1 MDQFQ
6 TALAIGALV
15 TAMVAFY
22 VPRALVWIMALVI
35 SFALATWWQKAG
47 FPYREVFGAGTDFLI
62 VLALFWLAE
71 KRWELRVFW
80 CVILM
85 MLIDTLKFAGLIEH
99 YWTIVGLEIA
109 NWLALLSIMH
119 VGIAERADHAR
130 IADTG
135 GYGRLAG
142 YFHRVVHEDREGYSV
157 W

>member
-6 TALAIGALV
+6 TALAIGALI

-22 VPRALVWIMALVI
+22 VPRALVWIMALVT

-47 FPYREVFGAGTDFLI
+47 FPYREVFGAGTDFMI

-85 MLIDTLKFAGLIEH
+85 MMIDTLRFAGLIEH
-99 YWTIVGLEIA
+99 YWTIVGLEFA
-109 NWLALLSIMH
+109 NWLALISIFH
-119 VGIAERADHAR
+119 VGLAERADDAR
-130 IADTG
+130 IDFIVRH
-135 GYGRLAG
+135 GRLAG
-142 YFHRVVHEDREGYSV
+142 YFHRAVHEDRKGYSV

>member
-1 MDQFQ
+1 MDRYQ

-22 VPRALVWIMALVI
+22 VPRALLWIMALVT
-35 SFALATWWQKAG
+35 SFAMATWWQKAG

-85 MLIDTLKFAGLIEH
+85 MLIDTLRFAGLIEH
-99 YWTIVGLEIA
+99 FWTIVGLEIA
-109 NWLALLSIMH
+109 NWLALIAMFH

-130 IADTG
+130 IDAAW
-135 GYGRLAG
+135 GYARLAG
-142 YFHRVVHEDREGYSV
+142 YFNRVVHEDRKGYSV

>member
-22 VPRALVWIMALVI
+22 VPRALLWVMALTI

-62 VLALFWLAE
+62 ILALFSLAE

-85 MLIDTLKFAGLIEH
+85 MMIDTLRFAGLVEH
-99 YWTIVGLEIA
+99 YWTIVGLEVA
-109 NWLALLSIMH
+109 NWLALIAIALT
-119 VGIAERADHAR
+119 GIAERVEHGVADPGR
-130 IADTG
+130 YG
-135 GYGRLAG
+135 GLAG
-142 YFHRVVHEDREGYSV
+142 YFHRVVHEDRKGYSV

>member
-22 VPRALVWIMALVI
+22 VPRALLWIMALVI
-35 SFALATWWQKAG
+35 SFAISTWWQKVG

-85 MLIDTLKFAGLIEH
+85 MLIDTLRFAGLIEH

-109 NWLALLSIMH
+109 NWLALLSITY
-119 VGIAERADHAR
+119 VGIMERAAHAR
-130 IADTG
+130 IADIG
-135 GYGRLAG
+135 GHGRLAG
-142 YFHRVVHEDREGYSV
+142 YFHRVVHEERKGYSV